1 MPLIVKDFSSILE
14 DSFSLK
20 DVNNGLK
27 STSLFISHGLR
38 PCSRRP
44 DQMKSGISRSESVA
58 FIRAFI

>member
-38 PCSRRP
+38 PSDLALEDR
-44 DQMKSGISRSESVA
+44 
-58 FIRAFI
+58 IR